1 MSATPSTTNPLEP
14 IYPERTQADQDAIFA
29 SVVWVHAQRSAG
41 KLKPYEGGYIA
52 VLGEKIIDSDKDDE
66 ALGRRLEARRE
77 TLPINRV
84 VLQYVHKPEDWN
96 WK

>member
-1 MSATPSTTNPLEP
+1 MSATPSTTNSPGSTCPEP
-14 IYPERTQADQDAIFA
+14 TQADRDAMFA

-52 VLGEKIIDSDKDDE
+52 VLGERIIDSDKDDE
-66 ALGRRLEARRE
+66 ALGRRLEAMRE
-77 TLPINRV
+77 KLPINRV